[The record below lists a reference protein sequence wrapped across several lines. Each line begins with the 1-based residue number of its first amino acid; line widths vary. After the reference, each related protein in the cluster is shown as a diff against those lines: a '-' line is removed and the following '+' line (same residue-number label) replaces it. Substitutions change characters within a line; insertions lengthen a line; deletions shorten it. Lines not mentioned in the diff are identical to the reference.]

1 MTVSYGAL
9 GGSRTHTPCG
19 TWPSTMPV
27 YQFQHQRWF
36 IRPAPCCTEVEAEVL
51 EGPSRPQEPEPI
63 RGIIADLIFPSVIYD
78 LIYHSRKT

>member
-36 IRPAPCCTEVEAEVL
+36 IRPAPCLTEAEAEML
-51 EGPSRPQEPEPI
+51 QGPSRLPEQEAI
-63 RGIIADLIFPSVIYD
+63 RGIIADLIVPGVIYGI
-78 LIYHSRKT
+78 IYRS